1 MSNYQPDTYGQRI
14 AEIYDDWYDVLD
26 EATVPLLAE
35 LAHTPPPGRALE
47 LGIGTGRVAIPL
59 QQAGVVVEG
68 IDASEAMVARWRAKP
83 GGADI
88 PVVMGD
94 FADIAVEGEY
104 TLIFALFST
113 FFGLLTQEDQVRCF
127 RNVARH
133 LSPQGSFV
141 IEAFVPDVA
150 RFTAGQAVRTSELSE
165 DAVRLVASQHDPA
178 AQLITSQTVL
188 LTEEGLRLYPVKVRY
203 VWPSELDLMA
213 QLAGLELRH
222 RWSNWRKEP
231 FTSSSTAHISV
242 YGPG

>member
-35 LAHTPPPGRALE
+35 LAHTPPQGRALE

-68 IDASEAMVARWRAKP
+68 IDASEAMVARMRAKP

-165 DAVRLVASQHDPA
+165 DAVRLVASQHDSA